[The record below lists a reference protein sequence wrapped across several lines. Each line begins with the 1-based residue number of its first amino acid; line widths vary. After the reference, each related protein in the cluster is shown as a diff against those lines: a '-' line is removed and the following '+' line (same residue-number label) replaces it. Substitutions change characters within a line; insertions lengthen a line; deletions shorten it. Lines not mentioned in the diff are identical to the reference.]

1 MSKLKRKFLATIDW
15 MIGTTNLDE
24 YDRIDKERVIQEVDH
39 DMNRVCINKLN
50 KRINQIKRE
59 NPQDYD
65 INYVNTLESIV
76 EDLKVSPLAE
86 VRKRAKRMRD
96 LWSYHRSKA
105 LAYSYFLGVNE
116 F

>member
-1 MSKLKRKFLATIDW
+1 MSKLKRKLLATIDW
-15 MIGTTNLDE
+15 MIGTTNLDG
-24 YDRIDKERVIQEVDH
+24 YDRIDKEAVVRGVDH
-39 DMNRVCINKLN
+39 DMNRVCINRLN
-50 KRINQIKRE
+50 KHINQIKHE

-65 INYVNTLESIV
+65 INCVGTLESIV
-76 EDLKVSPLAE
+76 EDLKVSPLRE

-96 LWSYHRSKA
+96 LWSKHRSKA